1 MLTYIRINRAKHS
14 QTPNTKNET
23 HKKRNMALKRR
34 NRVEP
39 EFSLAAMIDVIFLL
53 LMFFMLTSNVVTPN
67 ALNLQ
72 LPSSTSKTMASPSL
86 SVSVRKE
93 GSFYIDRTP
102 VTEANLE
109 SSLRARIRAAGDDP
123 AKTTISVNAEVGAPI
138 EYVVTILD
146 VANKLKLK
154 TILRTDPKT
163 E

>member
-1 MLTYIRINRAKHS
+1 
-14 QTPNTKNET
+14 
-23 HKKRNMALKRR
+23 MALKRR